1 VSGQGGAGVP
11 SSWEAWEAVIG
22 LEIHAQ
28 LGTGAKLFC
37 PCSARFGAPP
47 NTQICPVCLGL
58 PGALPHLNAEA
69 VELGVRAALAFGC
82 AVHGRSLFARKHYM
96 YPDLPKGYQITQ
108 HQAPL
113 ATGGSFRAA
122 VEGGGEGGEA
132 AGRESGGESA
142 CEPAAASVGARIRRI
157 HLEEDAGK
165 SIHDRFEGATA
176 VDLNRC
182 GVPLIEVVTDPDL
195 RSPAGA
201 RAWLVEVKRVFQ
213 YLEVSDCS
221 MEEGSLRVDANVSIR
236 PAGSEVLGTKTE
248 LKNLNSFS
256 GVERALEVELA
267 RQRGVVAA
275 GGRVQAETLLWDE
288 GGGGVRPMRSKEET
302 RDYRY
307 LPEPDLPPLV
317 LESEWIEGV
326 EAGLPELPAA
336 RRARFREGYGLPA
349 GDAAVVTAERGL
361 ADYWEAV
368 AAAVG
373 DPKEAANWVM
383 GPVLAAAKARG
394 MEVGAFPVGAEALAE
409 LIALVREGRINRR
422 VAGRVLDEMLD
433 RAEAG
438 GADAAGAQGDGAEGA
453 ARPAAIVEEKGWA
466 QIGDEARI
474 ERWLEEVVAAHPEEW
489 ERLHAGEV
497 RLRGFFIGEVMA
509 RSGGRADPKAVARV
523 VGEGVG

>member
-1 VSGQGGAGVP
+1 VTAGDRGGEGGEGGRGEPGVP
-11 SSWEAWEAVIG
+11 SSWEAVIG
-22 LEIHAQ
+22 LEIHVQ
-28 LGTGAKLFC
+28 LDTGAKLFC
-37 PCSARFGAPP
+37 PCSARFGASP

-58 PGALPHLNAEA
+58 PGALPHLNEEA

-82 AVHGRSLFARKHYM
+82 TVHGRSLFARKHYM

-113 ATGGSFRAA
+113 ATGGSYRAE

-142 CEPAAASVGARIRRI
+142 GTAVGARIRRI

-165 SIHDRFEGATA
+165 SIHDRFEGASA

-182 GVPLIEVVTDPDL
+182 GVPLIEVVTEPDL
-195 RSPAGA
+195 GSPAGA
-201 RAWLVEVKRVFQ
+201 RAWLVEVKRVLE

-236 PAGSEVLGTKTE
+236 RAGSETLGTKTE

-267 RQRGVVAA
+267 RQRRAVEA
-275 GGRVQAETLLWDE
+275 GGRVRAETLLWDE
-288 GGGGVRPMRSKEET
+288 REGEVRPMRSKEESQ
-302 RDYRY
+302 DYRFV
-307 LPEPDLPPLV
+307 PDPDLPPLV
-317 LESEWIEGV
+317 LSREWIDGV
-326 EAGLPELPAA
+326 GAGLPELPAV
-336 RRARFREGYGLPA
+336 RRRRLREGYGLPA
-349 GDAAVVTAERGL
+349 YDAGVLTADRGL
-361 ADYWEAV
+361 ADYYEAV

-373 DPKEAANWVM
+373 DPKEASNWVM
-383 GPVLAAAKARG
+383 GLVLAAARARG
-394 MEVGAFPVGAEALAE
+394 IEAGAFPVEAGALAE
-409 LIALVREGRINRR
+409 LIALVGEGRINRR

-433 RAEAG
+433 RAAAG
-438 GADAAGAQGDGAEGA
+438 GAEAVGAEGA
-453 ARPAAIVEEKGWA
+453 VRPGAIVEEKGWA
-466 QIGDEARI
+466 QVGDEARI

-489 ERLHAGEV
+489 ERLCAGEV

-509 RSGGRADPKAVARV
+509 RSGGRADPKAVAWV